1 MPILFRIKNIVFYFY
16 SSEHLPIH
24 LHIRAG
30 EKRAKIEVE
39 TGKVNYNKG
48 FNAKDIKLFQMFIKK
63 EQPFIKESWNEYF
76 KTTR

>member
-39 TGKVNYNKG
+39 TGKVVYNNG
-48 FNAKDIKLFQMFIKK
+48 FSTKDIKLFSKFIRK
-63 EQPFIKESWNEYF
+63 EQTFIKEYWNEYF
-76 KTTR
+76 KTKG